1 MSRGQSSH
9 NTSANFCAD
18 HSPTI
23 DEEVPH
29 TLGPKNT
36 ETAEPVNA
44 GTEEEAR
51 CEVACGSMCGNFGL
65 LLLHA
70 ASASKVQ
77 ELLRRMLVLNHA
89 YIKGLR
95 PADLEE
101 RRIEAPFLPTGSGE
115 LTPGRN
121 FGAEPDADSFK
132 AFKTAS
138 RGAVEQS

>member
-1 MSRGQSSH
+1 MNPSASRIIYRHGFLSTQVEQSSH

-65 LLLHA
+65 
-70 ASASKVQ
+70 
-77 ELLRRMLVLNHA
+77 
-89 YIKGLR
+89 
-95 PADLEE
+95 
-101 RRIEAPFLPTGSGE
+101 E

>member
-77 ELLRRMLVLNHA
+77 ELLRRMLKITQMCVLPCWLCPHS
-89 YIKGLR
+89 Y
-95 PADLEE
+95 
-101 RRIEAPFLPTGSGE
+101 TYSH
-115 LTPGRN
+115 TY
-121 FGAEPDADSFK
+121 
-132 AFKTAS
+132 T
-138 RGAVEQS
+138 